1 MEKLVHEI
9 DDSDLEELFQEEAES
24 QIQDTVEFL
33 RSANAALNDL
43 VRDYADAN
51 KSGNQLE
58 ARRKLKKIK
67 RLGREIAHVT
77 ERSSV

>member
-9 DDSDLEELFQEEAES
+9 DDSDLEELLQEEAES

-51 KSGNQLE
+51 KSGNHME
-58 ARRKLKKIK
+58 AQRKLKKIK
-67 RLGREIAHVT
+67 RLGSEIAHVT